1 MEFTSNGILVLY
13 YGNTSKQAMH
23 QLNTKILVV
32 EDEPKVA
39 SFVKRGLE
47 ENGLTC
53 EIAFDG
59 LMAKRM
65 FDAGEYHLIILD
77 LNIPY
82 KNGIELCKEIRTT
95 NQKIPI
101 IMLTALGTTEDK
113 LAGFDV
119 GADDYL
125 VKPFEFRE
133 LLARIRSL
141 FKRVSIVENEEN
153 ILSALGLK
161 VNLNTYEV
169 FRENIKIN
177 LTQKEFALLVYL
189 LQNKGRVVSRSDIAQ
204 HVWDIN
210 FDTGTNII
218 DVYVNFLRKKVD
230 KDFQHK
236 LIHTQTG
243 FGYILKEGTE

>member
-1 MEFTSNGILVLY
+1 MNQEQTR
-13 YGNTSKQAMH
+13 
-23 QLNTKILVV
+23 ILVV

-47 ENGLTC
+47 ENGFTC
-53 EIAFDG
+53 EIALDG
-59 LMAKRM
+59 LMGMRM
-65 FDAGEYHLIILD
+65 FDAGEYDLLILD
-77 LNIPY
+77 INIPY
-82 KNGIELCKEIRTT
+82 KNGIELCREIRAG
-95 NQKIPI
+95 NEKIPV

-113 LAGFDV
+113 LSGFDS

-141 FKRVSIVENEEN
+141 LKRMTIAEAGENRLTFLDLE
-153 ILSALGLK
+153 

-169 FRENIKIN
+169 KRGDKKID

-189 LQNKGRVVSRSDIAQ
+189 LQNKGRVLSRMDIAD
-204 HVWDIN
+204 HVWGIN

-218 DVYVNFLRKKVD
+218 DVYVNFLRKKID
-230 KDFQHK
+230 KDFTQK

-243 FGYILKEGTE
+243 VGYILKT

>member
-1 MEFTSNGILVLY
+1 MNQFNTRILV
-13 YGNTSKQAMH
+13 
-23 QLNTKILVV
+23 I

-47 ENGLTC
+47 ENGFSC

-59 LMAKRM
+59 LMGKRM
-65 FDAGEYHLIILD
+65 FDAGNFDLIILD
-77 LNIPY
+77 LNLPY
-82 KNGIELCKEIRTT
+82 KNGIELCKEIRMSD
-95 NQKIPI
+95 QKVPVL
-101 IMLTALGTTEDK
+101 MLTALGTTEDK
-113 LAGFDV
+113 LTGFDA

-141 FKRVSIVENEEN
+141 LKRITITETGGN
-153 ILSALGLK
+153 ILSHHDLE

-169 FRENIKIN
+169 IRGGKKID

-189 LQNKGRVVSRSDIAQ
+189 LRNKGKVLSRMEIAEN
-204 HVWDIN
+204 VWDIN

-218 DVYVNFLRKKVD
+218 DVYVNFLRKKMD
-230 KDFQHK
+230 KDFSQK

-243 FGYILKEGTE
+243 VGYILKS

>member
-1 MEFTSNGILVLY
+1 MSQQNSGIL
-13 YGNTSKQAMH
+13 
-23 QLNTKILVV
+23 II

-47 ENGLTC
+47 ENGFSC

-59 LMAKRM
+59 LMGKRM
-65 FDAGEYHLIILD
+65 FDAGDYDLIILD
-77 LNIPY
+77 LNLPY
-82 KNGIELCKEIRTT
+82 KNGIELCKEIRTS
-95 NQKIPI
+95 NQKIPV
-101 IMLTALGTTEDK
+101 IMLTALRTTEDK
-113 LAGFDV
+113 LAGFDS

-141 FKRVSIVENEEN
+141 LKRISIAETGGN
-153 ILSALGLK
+153 ILAFLDLE

-169 FRENIKIN
+169 TRSGKKID

-189 LQNKGRVVSRSDIAQ
+189 LRNKGRVVSRIDIAEK
-204 HVWDIN
+204 VWDIT

-218 DVYVNFLRKKVD
+218 DVYVNFLRKKID
-230 KDFQHK
+230 KDFSQK

-243 FGYILKEGTE
+243 VGYILKAGKE

>member
-1 MEFTSNGILVLY
+1 MN
-13 YGNTSKQAMH
+13 
-23 QLNTKILVV
+23 QLNTRILVV

-47 ENGLTC
+47 ENGFSC

-59 LMAKRM
+59 LMGKRM
-65 FDAGEYHLIILD
+65 FDAGDYDLIILD
-77 LNIPY
+77 LNLPY
-82 KNGIELCKEIRTT
+82 KNGIELCIEIRTS
-95 NQKIPI
+95 NQKIPV
-101 IMLTALGTTEDK
+101 IMLTALRTTEDK
-113 LAGFDV
+113 LAGFDS

-141 FKRVSIVENEEN
+141 LKRISIAETGGNLLTVLDLE
-153 ILSALGLK
+153 

-169 FRENIKIN
+169 TRSGKKID

-189 LQNKGRVVSRSDIAQ
+189 LQNKDRVVSRIDIAEK
-204 HVWDIN
+204 VWDIN

-218 DVYVNFLRKKVD
+218 DVYVNFLRKKID
-230 KDFQHK
+230 KDFSQK

-243 FGYILKEGTE
+243 VGYILKA

>member
-1 MEFTSNGILVLY
+1 MSQPLAKVL
-13 YGNTSKQAMH
+13 
-23 QLNTKILVV
+23 IV
-32 EDEPKVA
+32 EDELKVA
-39 SFVKRGLE
+39 SFVRRGLE
-47 ENGLTC
+47 ENGFEC
-53 EIAFDG
+53 KVASDG
-59 LMAKRM
+59 LMGKRM
-65 FDAGEYHLIILD
+65 FVAEDYTLIILD
-77 LNIPY
+77 LNLPY
-82 KNGIELCKEIRTT
+82 MSGIELCREIRKN

-113 LAGFDV
+113 LNGFDS

-141 FKRVSIVENEEN
+141 IKRISTVENERN
-153 ILSALGLK
+153 ILSILDLT
-161 VNLNTYEV
+161 VNLNTCEV
-169 FRENIKIN
+169 FRANKKIN

-204 HVWDIN
+204 NVWDIN
-210 FDTGTNII
+210 FDTGTNIV